1 MSPPAP
7 SQQVVVSSYL
17 PVESERRDHEQEP
30 FLRGPFLNALK
41 LLTLAR
47 DLRRRRARER
57 QKLFVAEGVRA
68 VQELLASPLVVRGVL
83 AAPQLADA
91 PRGAALVESIRSS
104 DVELTRVDE
113 REFASAAETDSPQGV
128 LAIAEIPDRNLDDIV
143 LPDRAR
149 IVVLDAVQDPGNV
162 GTILR
167 TAAALGASAVVAM
180 PGTVDL
186 WNAKVVRSAM
196 GALFHSP
203 AFMCTWAELDTFRA
217 HQAMTL
223 WGADAGGTPLL
234 RVQPPNRL
242 ALVVGNEGAGL
253 SFEARARV
261 EQSVSIPIGTTVE
274 SLNVA
279 VATGIIL
286 FQLRP

>member
-1 MSPPAP
+1 M
-7 SQQVVVSSYL
+7 
-17 PVESERRDHEQEP
+17 
-30 FLRGPFLNALK
+30 K

-47 DLRRRRARER
+47 DLRRRLARER
-57 QKLFVAEGVRA
+57 QELFVAEGVRA
-68 VQELLASPLVVRGVL
+68 VEELLAARLPVRGLL
-83 AAPQLADA
+83 AAPQLTEA
-91 PRGAALVESIRSS
+91 PRGATLLDAARQRNVDI
-104 DVELTRVDE
+104 TYVDE

-128 LAIAEIPDRNLDDIV
+128 LAVAEIPKRRLEEIDLARQ
-143 LPDRAR
+143 AR

-167 TAAALGASAVVAM
+167 TAAALGASVVIAM

-203 AFMCTWAELDTFRA
+203 AFMSTWVELDTFRA
-217 HQAMTL
+217 RQSVAI
-223 WGADAGGTPLL
+223 WGADAEGTPLE
-234 RVQPPNRL
+234 RVQPPDRL
-242 ALVVGNEGAGL
+242 ALLVGNEGAGL
-253 SFEARARV
+253 SAEGRARV
-261 EQSVSIPIGTTVE
+261 QQFVSIPIGSSVE

-286 FQLRP
+286 YQLRS